1 MFNQVG
7 YYRSMYEKAPSAQ
20 VDVVKILEGIRDG
33 KWANLINRYRETGN
47 DTIKSSLPCFTV
59 GGVFNGSKDIKNL
72 VSQSGLLSL
81 DIDDFQGGRED
92 LYMMLY
98 DKLDLSLFSL
108 FKSTG
113 GKGYCALVKIKKYD
127 TYEQFQRIYNSIYQ
141 ELVEAGL
148 DKISK
153 FDWLPNLNRLR
164 YVSYDPDI
172 YIYEKAQA
180 WINEKELPYKEVE
193 VVSKGV
199 SKKFS
204 VGSNLTDEEKFEVVL
219 SKYVEY
225 VGGFGEKG
233 TRHDWVLGLARWCCR
248 ADIDERWLTSHLQ
261 ANYHN
266 SARPEIWSREVAKC
280 VRDSYKSYA
289 TERGNF
295 TVTKQFSY
303 DDVLKCTNVEEVK
316 EQIYLLIADKLNYVE
331 YLKSER
337 KSSTFVEK
345 EIKFMKKILNYL

>member
-1 MFNQVG
+1 
-7 YYRSMYEKAPSAQ
+7 MYEKAPSAQ
-20 VDVVKILEGIRDG
+20 VDVVKILEGVRDG
-33 KWANLINRYRETGN
+33 KWANLINRYRGTGN
-47 DTIKSSLPCFTV
+47 DTIKNSLPCFTV
-59 GGVFNGSKDIKNL
+59 GGVFDGSKDIKNL

-81 DIDDFQGGRED
+81 DIDDFRGSRDE
-92 LYMMLY
+92 LYMSLVDVLSM
-98 DKLDLSLFSL
+98 SLFSL

-113 GKGYCALVKIKKYD
+113 GKGYCALVAIKKYD
-127 TYEQFQRIYNSIYQ
+127 NYDQFQRIYNSIYQ
-141 ELVEAGL
+141 ELDGKGL
-148 DKISK
+148 GKLSK

-180 WINEKELPYKEVE
+180 WGDELELPYKEVE

-204 VGSNLTDEEKFEVVL
+204 VGSNLTDDEKFSIVL
-219 SKYVEY
+219 SKYVDY
-225 VGGFGEKG
+225 VGDFGEKG
-233 TRHDWVLGLARWCCR
+233 TRHDWILGLARWCCR
-248 ADIDERWLTSHLQ
+248 ADVEQNWLTSHLQ
-261 ANYHN
+261 SNYHN
-266 SARPEIWSREVAKC
+266 PARAEIWSREVAKC

-289 TERGNF
+289 AERGNF

-316 EQIYLLIADKLNYVE
+316 EQIYLLIADKLNYCD
-331 YLKSER
+331 YLKSEK

>member
-1 MFNQVG
+1 MF
-7 YYRSMYEKAPSAQ
+7 EKIPSAQ

-33 KWANLINRYRETGN
+33 KWRDQIEQYRSTSN
-47 DTIKSSLPCFTV
+47 SKIKENLPCFTV

-72 VSQSGLLSL
+72 TSQSGLLSL
-81 DIDDFQGGRED
+81 DIDEYKEDREH
-92 LYMMLY
+92 LYVT
-98 DKLDLSLFSL
+98 LDLELSTSLFSL

-141 ELVEAGL
+141 QLDGKGL
-148 DKISK
+148 GKISK

-172 YIYEKAQA
+172 YIYEKAQE
-180 WINEKELPYKEVE
+180 WVDELELPYKEVE

-204 VGSNLTDEEKFEVVL
+204 VGSNLSDEDKFEVVL
-219 SKYVEY
+219 SKFVEH
-225 VGGFGEKG
+225 FGDYGANGKP
-233 TRHDWVLGLARWCCR
+233 RHDFILSLARWCCR
-248 ADIDERWLTSHLQ
+248 ADIEERWLTSHLQ
-261 ANYHN
+261 TNYHN
-266 SARPEIWSREVAKC
+266 SARPEVWSREIAKC
-280 VRDSYKSYA
+280 VRDSYKSYSA
-289 TERGNF
+289 ERGNF

-316 EQIYLLIADKLNYVE
+316 EQIYLLIADKLNYTDF
-331 YLKSER
+331 LKNQN

>member
-1 MFNQVG
+1 MF
-7 YYRSMYEKAPSAQ
+7 EKVPSAQ

-33 KWANLINRYRETGN
+33 KWKGVVEQYRNTSN
-47 DTIKSSLPCFTV
+47 SKIKENLPCFTV

-72 VSQSGLLSL
+72 TSQSGLLSL
-81 DIDDFQGGRED
+81 DIDDFRGSRDD
-92 LYMMLY
+92 LYMLLY
-98 DKLDLSLFSL
+98 ATLDLSLFSL

-113 GKGYCALVKIKKYD
+113 GRGYCALVHIKEYD
-127 TYEQFQRIYNSIYQ
+127 SYDRFQRIYNSIYQ

-172 YIYEKAQA
+172 YIYEKVQA

-204 VGSNLTDEEKFEVVL
+204 VGSNLSDQDKFEVVL
-219 SKYVEY
+219 SKFVEH
-225 VGGFGEKG
+225 FGDYGANGKP
-233 TRHDWVLGLARWCCR
+233 RHDFILSLARWCCR

-266 SARPEIWSREVAKC
+266 PARPEIWSREVAKC

-289 TERGNF
+289 AERGNF
-295 TVTKQFSY
+295 TVSKQFSY
-303 DDVLKCTNVEEVK
+303 DDVLKATNVEEVK
-316 EQIYLLIADKLNYVE
+316 EQIYLLIADKLNYCD
-331 YLKSER
+331 YLKSEK